1 LKEELLNFEK
11 DNKLTKIN
19 SDITTNN
26 SFILTKTENIIEKIV
41 FEIKLYELFINK
53 TGRYIYIKNKL
64 NLINAIDQIFIYFLL
79 LENCLTLD
87 EILKESNDLPEEY
100 IDDIQ
105 SLTSSKIQNYFDS
118 NNVCNNFINIFVNN
132 TLTNKFI

>member
-41 FEIKLYELFINK
+41 FEIKLYEQFINK

-87 EILKESNDLPEEY
+87 EILKESNDLPEE
-100 IDDIQ
+100 
-105 SLTSSKIQNYFDS
+105 
-118 NNVCNNFINIFVNN
+118 
-132 TLTNKFI
+132 